1 MATTCHLQSIR
12 PCLHLST
19 MKMINKSALCARLK
33 PRCVSIVILAMVM
46 LTGAFH
52 VRATVIDMAAMKEW
66 QNRLARSKN
75 AADSITALYNL
86 FDISLR
92 NDSGVYSAPLV
103 QLTSRTKNFDVM
115 LDVLRKLGNS
125 MRADSIA
132 YRSIREAIAQTPP
145 SEDQYESLLF
155 IDLTRFNWEVSNMS
169 DAQRMTLLQ
178 RLIADYQDNPDTSL
192 YDRILPL
199 YRITILLGRTVG
211 GDLYSDYMDRLY
223 LFIKELPD
231 PNGPLSSLYYTQAA
245 TAYTFTNE
253 PEKAVKA
260 CKRLLEITD
269 NLKELNQKQGY
280 LYANYNSVEYI
291 YLRRMLVNYPALTDE
306 EIEQYC
312 GRLMELVNEDARLR
326 QEFNY
331 LGRARG
337 YYLVATKRYAEAIP
351 ELMKSLRNE
360 TDREFRTRAYPM
372 IILSAKESGNMK
384 VLNEISA
391 DYIAMLEEERA
402 ARQIEKINELQLL
415 LDINA
420 GSKERIRQLNESYTH
435 DTQRLTVALV
445 IVSVIAAAAIIMLI
459 ITAAR
464 HRRRH

>member
-1 MATTCHLQSIR
+1 MAMAM
-12 PCLHLST
+12 LSG
-19 MKMINKSALCARLK
+19 
-33 PRCVSIVILAMVM
+33 V
-46 LTGAFH
+46 FH
-52 VRATVIDMAAMKEW
+52 TRATVIDMNAMKEW
-66 QNRLARSKN
+66 QTRLSQSRN
-75 AADSITALYNL
+75 ATDSITALYNL

-103 QLTSRTKNFDVM
+103 RLTSRTKNFDVM

-125 MRADSIA
+125 MRADSMA
-132 YRSIREAIAQTPP
+132 YRNIRETIAQTPP

-169 DAQRMTLLQ
+169 DTQRMTLLQ
-178 RLIADYQDNPDTSL
+178 RLITDYQDNPGQSL

-231 PNGPLSSLYYTQAA
+231 PDGPLSSLFYTQAA

-253 PEKAVKA
+253 PEKAVTA
-260 CKRLLEITD
+260 CKRLLEITQ
-269 NLKELNQKQGY
+269 NLKERNQKRGY
-280 LYANYNSVEYI
+280 VYANYNSIEYI
-291 YLRRMLVNYPALTDE
+291 YLRRMLVNFPALTDK

-312 GRLMELVNEDARLR
+312 GKLMELVEADERLR
-326 QEFNY
+326 EEFNH

-351 ELMKSLRNE
+351 ELMKSLHNE
-360 TDREFRTRAYPM
+360 TDREFRTRVYPM
-372 IILSAKESGNMK
+372 IILSAKESGNQK
-384 VLNEISA
+384 VLNEISD

-402 ARQIEKINELQLL
+402 ARQVEKINELQLL

-420 GSKERIRQLNESYTH
+420 GSKERIRQINESYIN
-435 DTQRLTVALV
+435 DTRQLTAALV
-445 IVSVIAAAAIIMLI
+445 IVSIIAAAATIMLI
-459 ITAAR
+459 ITTAK

>member
-1 MATTCHLQSIR
+1 MAMAM
-12 PCLHLST
+12 LSG
-19 MKMINKSALCARLK
+19 
-33 PRCVSIVILAMVM
+33 V
-46 LTGAFH
+46 FH
-52 VRATVIDMAAMKEW
+52 TRATVIDMNAMKEW
-66 QNRLARSKN
+66 QTRLSQSRN
-75 AADSITALYNL
+75 ATDSITALYNL

-103 QLTSRTKNFDVM
+103 RLTSRTKNFDVM

-125 MRADSIA
+125 MRADSMA
-132 YRSIREAIAQTPP
+132 YRNIRETIAQTPP

-178 RLIADYQDNPDTSL
+178 RLINDYQDNPGQSL

-231 PNGPLSSLYYTQAA
+231 PDGPLSSLFYTQAA

-253 PEKAVKA
+253 PEKAVTA
-260 CKRLLEITD
+260 CKRLLEITQ
-269 NLKELNQKQGY
+269 NLKERNQKRGY
-280 LYANYNSVEYI
+280 VYANYNSIEYI
-291 YLRRMLVNYPALTDE
+291 YLRRMLVNFPALTDK

-312 GRLMELVNEDARLR
+312 GKLMELVEADERLR
-326 QEFNY
+326 EEFNH

-351 ELMKSLRNE
+351 ELMKSLHNE
-360 TDREFRTRAYPM
+360 TDREFRTRVYPM
-372 IILSAKESGNMK
+372 IILSAKESGNQK
-384 VLNEISA
+384 VLNEISD

-402 ARQIEKINELQLL
+402 ARQVEKINELQLL

-420 GSKERIRQLNESYTH
+420 GSKERIRQINESYIN
-435 DTQRLTVALV
+435 DTRQLTAALV
-445 IVSVIAAAAIIMLI
+445 IVSIIAAAATIMLI
-459 ITAAR
+459 ITTAK

>member
-1 MATTCHLQSIR
+1 MIR
-12 PCLHLST
+12 KST
-19 MKMINKSALCARLK
+19 LCAYLK
-33 PRCVSIVILAMVM
+33 PRCVSVVIMAMVM
-46 LTGAFH
+46 LTGAFQA
-52 VRATVIDMAAMKEW
+52 RASVIDMAAMKEW
-66 QNRLARSKN
+66 QTRLASSKN
-75 AADSITALYNL
+75 ASDSITALYNL

-103 QLTSRTKNFDVM
+103 RTASRTKNFDVM

-125 MRADSIA
+125 MRSDSNA
-132 YRSIREAIAQTPP
+132 YHRIREAIAQTPP

-155 IDLTRFNWEVSNMS
+155 VDLSRFNWEVSNMS
-169 DAQRMTLLQ
+169 DPDRMTLLQ
-178 RLIADYQDNPDTSL
+178 RLIADYQDDPDASL
-192 YDRILPL
+192 YERILPL

-231 PNGPLSSLYYTQAA
+231 PDGPLSSLYYTQAA
-245 TAYTFTNE
+245 TAYTFTDE

-260 CKRLLEITD
+260 CKRLLEMTE
-269 NLKELNQKQGY
+269 NLKKLNKSRGY
-280 LYANYNSVEYI
+280 LNANYNSVEYI

-306 EIEQYC
+306 EIERYC
-312 GRLMELVNEDARLR
+312 GRLMELVDKDERLH
-326 QEFNY
+326 QEFNH

-360 TDREFRTRAYPM
+360 TDREFRKRAYPM
-372 IILSAKESGNMK
+372 IILSAKESGNTK
-384 VLNEISA
+384 VFNEISA
-391 DYIAMLEEERA
+391 DYIAMLEDERA
-402 ARQIEKINELQLL
+402 ARQVEKINELQLL

-420 GSKERIRQLNESYTH
+420 ESKERIRQLNESYNR

-445 IVSVIAAAAIIMLI
+445 IVSVIAAAATIMLI

>member
-1 MATTCHLQSIR
+1 MAVAM
-12 PCLHLST
+12 LSG
-19 MKMINKSALCARLK
+19 
-33 PRCVSIVILAMVM
+33 V
-46 LTGAFH
+46 FH
-52 VRATVIDMAAMKEW
+52 TRATVIDMNAMKEW
-66 QNRLARSKN
+66 QTRLSQSRN
-75 AADSITALYNL
+75 ATDSITALYNL

-103 QLTSRTKNFDVM
+103 RLTSRTKNFDVM

-125 MRADSIA
+125 MRADSMA
-132 YRSIREAIAQTPP
+132 YRNIRETIAQTPP

-169 DAQRMTLLQ
+169 DTQRMTLLQ
-178 RLIADYQDNPDTSL
+178 RLITDYQDNPGQSL

-231 PNGPLSSLYYTQAA
+231 PDGPLSSLFYTQAA

-260 CKRLLEITD
+260 CKRLLEITQ
-269 NLKELNQKQGY
+269 NLKERNQKRGY
-280 LYANYNSVEYI
+280 VYANYNSIEYI
-291 YLRRMLVNYPALTDE
+291 YLRRMLVNFPALTDK

-312 GRLMELVNEDARLR
+312 GKLMELVEADERLR
-326 QEFNY
+326 EEFNH

-351 ELMKSLRNE
+351 ELMKSLHNE
-360 TDREFRTRAYPM
+360 TDREFRTRVYPM
-372 IILSAKESGNMK
+372 IILSAKESGNQK
-384 VLNEISA
+384 VLNEISD

-402 ARQIEKINELQLL
+402 ARQVEKINELQLL

-420 GSKERIRQLNESYTH
+420 GSKERIRQINESYIN
-435 DTQRLTVALV
+435 DTRQLTAALV
-445 IVSVIAAAAIIMLI
+445 IVSIIAAAATIMLI
-459 ITAAR
+459 ITTAK